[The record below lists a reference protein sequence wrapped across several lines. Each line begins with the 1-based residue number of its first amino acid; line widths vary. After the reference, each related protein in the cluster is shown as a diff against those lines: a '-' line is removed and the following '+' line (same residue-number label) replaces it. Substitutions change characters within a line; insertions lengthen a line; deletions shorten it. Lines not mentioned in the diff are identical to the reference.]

1 MGEDGAS
8 VWTGRREPNTTVA
21 WVIIAIGTGL
31 MVIALYQVMFLDAS
45 LNIWFLA
52 MLVVGMVAYA
62 AISFT
67 SSVEMVVDLGE
78 GELHYTKREMSV
90 GQVVRRKTLSVDRSR
105 MAKVVERSA
114 GFGVRVVRIEDAGGR
129 RLLTFPEFLAPEEH
143 DEMIA
148 AIIEWG
154 NQPSSPS
161 PSSGPEDLPLPDS
174 R

>member
-1 MGEDGAS
+1 MSVNGTS

-31 MVIALYQVMFLDAS
+31 LVIAMYQVMFLDAS
-45 LNIWFLA
+45 LNIWFLT
-52 MLVVGMVAYA
+52 MLVVGMLAYA

-67 SSVEMVVDLGE
+67 SSVEMVIELGDE
-78 GELHYTKREMSV
+78 ELHYTKRERSV
-90 GQVVRRKTLSVDRSR
+90 GKVVRKKTLSVDRSR
-105 MAKVVERSA
+105 MAKVVERNA
-114 GFGVRVVRIEDAGGR
+114 GFGVRVVRIEDAEGR
-129 RLLTFPEFLAPEEH
+129 RLLTFPEFLGPEEH
-143 DEMIA
+143 DKMIA

-154 NQPSSPS
+154 NQPSSPP